1 MKVKELIEYLQGLS
15 DSEKEYYAIAV
26 CDSCVIETKEDNI
39 IIDYDEEKIILFSD
53 IEVCGGI

>member
-15 DSEKEYYAIAV
+15 DSEKEYNAIAV
-26 CDSCVIETKEDNI
+26 CDSCIIETNEEKI
-39 IIDYDEEKIILFSD
+39 IIDYDDEKIILFSD